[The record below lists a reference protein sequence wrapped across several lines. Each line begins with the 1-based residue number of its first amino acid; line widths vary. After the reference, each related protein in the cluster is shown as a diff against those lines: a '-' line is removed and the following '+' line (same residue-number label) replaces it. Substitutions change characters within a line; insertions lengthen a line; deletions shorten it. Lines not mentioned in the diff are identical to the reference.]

1 MIKILI
7 MFSLFYIIPSL
18 LKLLG
23 ALIKNY
29 FTRGQKKLT
38 KPKSINF
45 IPSLPFFE
53 KIKQMKKFGFKRYS
67 KKIVLILS
75 YILLPLIHAFIFA
88 LYENWII
95 GIIINLILF
104 GLWHIVIY
112 VILQKYYNYE
122 NKLLDNLLQFK
133 QSKMKLN
140 DTESNIFSYSSEFE
154 ILQWDENNAFPV
166 KIKFYYSVNFD
177 TSQRTLFLGSFNE
190 KFANNKIW
198 RVDEQDGW
206 DDNNNSITL
215 NLVDFLDEKQKIF
228 INNFLD
234 FKRQYMKLKDNNS
247 NLFTYENEFEVLKW
261 EEGGRASKVRLYF
274 PITFDSNMGKDNF
287 LDKMSINFGGGRPY
301 EVDEEDKDYPGW
313 NTNLLIATIKLEA
326 PLPEMAMFDEM
337 YILNDSVQWSFFPL
351 GIGSRMGIPFKNP
364 KTGVEERLLGFD
376 VSDAQSEW
384 CKDNGHVV
392 GNDLMASPHA
402 ILCGVT
408 GGGKSVCQRNVILSC
423 LIRPK
428 DWMLMIIDL
437 KMVEGAMWRKY
448 GVPVADSYET
458 AAQYLDFAQV
468 TMMERF
474 EQMKLRGISDW
485 GDMPV
490 DKRGPA
496 IMVNVD
502 EISQLLAP
510 IKGKTDIEK
519 ENADYQGRCN
529 AAIENIARLGRA
541 ARVHLIVAGQRPS
554 SDVVSMQIRQNCP
567 TRIGAGSI
575 PPTISQMVFDS
586 PFGATIPSK
595 PKGRVGLKIH
605 SMNPVKLQGF
615 FADGKWMDRYLE
627 KHNLPTM
634 VYDSQNMAQIYQDN
648 LNQANNDIDGMSQE
662 DYDEIE
668 RALNG

>member
-376 VSDAQSEW
+376 VNGAQGEW

-408 GGGKSVCQRNVILSC
+408 GGGKSVCQRNIILSC
-423 LIRPK
+423 LARPK

-437 KMVEGAMWRKY
+437 KMVEGSMWRKY

-474 EQMKLRGISDW
+474 EQMKLRGINDW
-485 GDMPV
+485 GKMSD

-496 IMVNVD
+496 IMIDVD
-502 EISQLLAP
+502 EISELLAP

-529 AAIENIARLGRA
+529 AALESIARLGRA
-541 ARVHLIVAGQRPS
+541 ARVHLTVAGQRPS

-567 TRIGAGSI
+567 TRMIFES
-575 PPTISQMVFDS
+575 T
-586 PFGATIPSK
+586 FGATIPSN
-595 PKGRVGLKIH
+595 PKGRVGLKVH

-615 FADGKWMDRYLE
+615 FAKDDWMDKYLE

-634 VYDSQNMAQIYQDN
+634 VYDSQNMAKIYQDN
-648 LNQANNDIDGMSQE
+648 LNQSNNDIGGMSQE